1 MLTIENITKLYRAD
15 VGIWRIGRV
24 ETINTAYLFTLI
36 NPVGQRIQIN
46 LERNPIGVQY
56 ELWCWDSYQNNAP
69 HPNSVP
75 LRRMLDRSKLITTDV
90 LLEQIKQLLLKQ

>member
-1 MLTIENITKLYRAD
+1 MLTIENITKVYKKD
-15 VGIWRIGRV
+15 VGIWGIGRV
-24 ETINTAYLFTLI
+24 ETINTVYLFTLI

-69 HPNSVP
+69 IPTAIP
-75 LRRMLDRSKLITTDV
+75 KRRMLDRSKLITPDV
-90 LLEQIKQLLLKQ
+90 LLEQIKQLVI

>member
-36 NPVGQRIQIN
+36 NPVGHRIQIN
-46 LERNPIGVQY
+46 LERNPIGLQY
-56 ELWCWDSYQNNAP
+56 ELWCWDSYQNNTPLPTA
-69 HPNSVP
+69 VP
-75 LRRMLDRSKLITTDV
+75 RRRMLDKDKLKKPEI
-90 LLEQIKQLLLKQ
+90 LIEQIKQLLNG

>member
-1 MLTIENITKLYRAD
+1 MLTIKNIEKLYKKD
-15 VGIWRIGRV
+15 IGNWRIGRV

-56 ELWCWDSYQNNAP
+56 ELWCWDSYQHN
-69 HPNSVP
+69 VP
-75 LRRMLDRSKLITTDV
+75 LPTAIPKRRMLDKDKLKTMDDLVTQIKELIT
-90 LLEQIKQLLLKQ
+90 QC

>member
-1 MLTIENITKLYRAD
+1 MLTIENITKVGNKD

-24 ETINTAYLFTLI
+24 ETTNTAYLFTLL

-56 ELWCWDSYQNNAP
+56 ELWCWDSYQNNTP
-69 HPNSVP
+69 HPTAVP
-75 LRRMLDRSKLITTDV
+75 RRRMLDKSKLITPDV
-90 LLEQIKQLLLKQ
+90 LLEQIKQLVI

>member
-1 MLTIENITKLYRAD
+1 MLTIKNIEKLYKKD
-15 VGIWRIGRV
+15 IGNWRIGRV

-56 ELWCWDSYQNNAP
+56 ELWCWDSYQHN
-69 HPNSVP
+69 VP
-75 LRRMLDRSKLITTDV
+75 LPTAIPRRRMLDKDKLKTMDGLVNQIKELIT
-90 LLEQIKQLLLKQ
+90 QC

>member
-1 MLTIENITKLYRAD
+1 MLTIENISNLYKSD

-46 LERNPIGVQY
+46 LERNPIGLQY
-56 ELWCWDSYQNNAP
+56 ELWCWDSYQHNT
-69 HPNSVP
+69 P
-75 LRRMLDRSKLITTDV
+75 LPTAIPKRRMLDKNKLKTPDKLIN
-90 LLEQIKQLLLKQ
+90 EIKELIYK